1 MASGGGIVEHLLQ
14 DDKDALA
21 EALSVPLGAR
31 FRNPL
36 VWLTNLVN
44 ATKDCLDSRIHVHL
58 LDRRQGINQADDIGR
73 SVSKQYEEE
82 IISDLT
88 GALATID
95 RATFGVAMSLIILV
109 ATIFALLAWHPWNS
123 AILAMRIK
131 SGVAAVSYGTTWIVA
146 AITALATLGPRL
158 IAPSFEYPR
167 SS

>member
-1 MASGGGIVEHLLQ
+1 
-14 DDKDALA
+14 
-21 EALSVPLGAR
+21 
-31 FRNPL
+31 
-36 VWLTNLVN
+36 
-44 ATKDCLDSRIHVHL
+44 L

-73 SVSKQYEEE
+73 SVSNQYEEE

-158 IAPSFEYPR
+158 IAPLLFARPEQESVLRCLSNIHGARKWARIAPILIAGLLLIIAILR
-167 SS
+167 VS